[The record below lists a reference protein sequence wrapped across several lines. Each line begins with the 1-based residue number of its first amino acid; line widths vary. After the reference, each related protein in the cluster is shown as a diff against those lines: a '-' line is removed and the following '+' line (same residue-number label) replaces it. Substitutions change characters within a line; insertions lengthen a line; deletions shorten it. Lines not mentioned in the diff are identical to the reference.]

1 MSWSFDVSASTPPLS
16 CRCSSL
22 QSIHRIDCSAARTVP
37 HPLLGGDRPAAG
49 PLPSQKTRPG
59 CCPPVPL
66 HFFSSRSDRDGRGAA
81 SCLVSLSLGGT
92 FQRPVRR
99 FLPATS
105 VSLRR
110 RPLSGIFQAGPVLMG
125 TGGRPHTLD
134 NPILPPCHAT
144 QALRARCQGRQG
156 IWPSKAFTLAP
167 TSPGGDHFPRT
178 RKLGSCVSPPT
189 SAPAPPRHNALWCI
203 RGRNG
208 SEYATARKG
217 GDKFKSPSL
226 FLHENPA
233 CSSPVFR
240 DLLRG
245 C

>member
-1 MSWSFDVSASTPPLS
+1 M
-16 CRCSSL
+16 
-22 QSIHRIDCSAARTVP
+22 
-37 HPLLGGDRPAAG
+37 
-49 PLPSQKTRPG
+49 PSRKPRPG
-59 CCPPVPL
+59 SRLPVPL
-66 HFFSSRSDRDGRGAA
+66 HFFLSRSDRDGRGAA

-99 FLPATS
+99 FLSATS
-105 VSLRR
+105 ISLRR
-110 RPLSGIFQAGPVLMG
+110 RPLPGIFQAGPVLIG

-208 SEYATARKG
+208 SKSATARKG
-217 GDKFKSPSL
+217 GDKFMSPSL

-233 CSSPVFR
+233 CSSPFFEVCGEGAEPGGQPLPADGRVSDPQGAGCDETSRRNFASEGGEVKDVFK
-240 DLLRG
+240 DS
-245 C
+245 